1 MNRVRSTMSAS
12 VGGLSS
18 WLNCLKLSSFLVV
31 GCLWLVGCESS
42 SNQLQDSA
50 YQEVVNRMRLDAQ
63 PSEISSIL
71 SVYESFQPDQTVT
84 IAGRIYAEGMSPFDP
99 NEATFTVIELP
110 KPGHNHEDPGDCPFC
125 KRELRNAKIAMVKLL
140 GDDGLPIP
148 KSAEK
153 LLDLQKNQDIVL
165 TGVASQV
172 GDTLVVSMKSFY
184 LLSREDAEALSQS
197 FRQPQSVPESEQPS
211 DGDSQAS

>member
-12 VGGLSS
+12 VGGLGS

-197 FRQPQSVPESEQPS
+197 FRQPQSVPESEQSS